1 MEETTF
7 ENQEIF
13 LKQIQNGFKSNNI
26 VNIETGLLKSYEDFI
41 KFILEDKRDDLIN
54 LGRDLSIIYSPI
66 RMEDKSKKYK
76 EITCLGEI
84 KALINLCDY
93 ATQLKV
99 PRQIWMKIGKSKYTG
114 PIMRSLLNNGPM
126 VATDLSTAIGL
137 PHTSQLTKIVVPL
150 LSEKVIYIEV
160 LGKNTWYSLTATGRL
175 MANKMFGAD
184 ELQELN
190 EVIPSIISKLRENW
204 SSIDQLIELVD
215 QSTSGI
221 SKYILVNILLLALK
235 EAGVIEEKDNNW
247 RINSIITKGILE
259 WGKIKEGSIDPLLV
273 EVTNSIKEKDFEKA
287 TNKILECRN
296 VLNSANVTYIDMK
309 FALDLTGAMAGIL
322 HGLRIKNNEIDYE
335 LKEALEKCKESL
347 QPKGW
352 DDLYKK
358 MKKDIKKP
366 EMIPVGTIEILSK

>member
-1 MEETTF
+1 
-7 ENQEIF
+7 
-13 LKQIQNGFKSNNI
+13 
-26 VNIETGLLKSYEDFI
+26 
-41 KFILEDKRDDLIN
+41 
-54 LGRDLSIIYSPI
+54 
-66 RMEDKSKKYK
+66 
-76 EITCLGEI
+76 
-84 KALINLCDY
+84 
-93 ATQLKV
+93 
-99 PRQIWMKIGKSKYTG
+99 
-114 PIMRSLLNNGPM
+114 
-126 VATDLSTAIGL
+126 
-137 PHTSQLTKIVVPL
+137 
-150 LSEKVIYIEV
+150 
-160 LGKNTWYSLTATGRL
+160 